1 VPSSSFLSLAVL
13 FRLTLAGRLTGTER
27 AADLRST
34 RTTRPP
40 IAGAGRAR
48 LAAAAL
54 IASGYESGDP
64 AGRNGGNSRNGTRA
78 KTVLTEVGPIQ
89 LQVPRDCDASFES
102 RIVRKRQ
109 RRLGGVEGLVVS
121 LVAKGLTTG
130 GRVPQLR

>member
-1 VPSSSFLSLAVL
+1 LPCSRVPSSSFLSLAVL

-54 IASGYESGDP
+54 IAGVGLLTVADAPWAHAIGVISLLAFIACGYS
-64 AGRNGGNSRNGTRA
+64 AMMTR
-78 KTVLTEVGPIQ
+78 
-89 LQVPRDCDASFES
+89 LQ
-102 RIVRKRQ
+102 Q
-109 RRLGGVEGLVVS
+109 
-121 LVAKGLTTG
+121 T
-130 GRVPQLR
+130 